1 MALIDTL
8 AAFVP
13 LLGVLIFIH
22 ELGHFLVAKACGVR
36 VLTFSLGFGS
46 PIGFGRH
53 RLRWERG
60 GTEYVVAWIPLGG
73 YVKML
78 GENLAVQGEDPEPEV
93 LDARP
98 DEFLSAK
105 PVWQKLAIS
114 FAGPAMNLAFPV
126 AVLVVGLWLGMPRAA
141 AVVGTVDPGS
151 PAAEAGLRAGDRIVA
166 IDGSETRYWDD
177 VEEAVRAA
185 RGGALRV
192 EAERDGAQLAV
203 QVPVVVQNGLDEI
216 GRAEPRGW
224 IGIQNEKLQ
233 PLVGVPGARSP
244 AALAGL
250 RSGDLVVR
258 VGDEE
263 IGDWNALVAAF
274 DARAGAA
281 VEVAVRRGDGAS
293 GGAGSGGASA
303 APIAIALPASQ
314 GLAALGVVPAS
325 VLVAEVE
332 AGSAAEE
339 AGLAR
344 GDLLLELDGRPI
356 GTFLSFAESVRSS
369 QGRALALT
377 YAREGDVRA
386 TTVTPRLVQRDTGL
400 AHMKEDVYQ
409 VGVRSFPVMLPG
421 ETTIERH
428 ANPLVALPRA
438 SAMAW
443 DITKVF
449 LKGLGHMLSGG
460 AGMDSL
466 AGPIGIAQISRQSLD
481 LGWWAYFQMMMLISI
496 NLGILNL
503 LPIPVLDGGQAL
515 IYSIEG
521 IKRSPLSLRTR
532 EIVQGFGLVMVL
544 LLMGVAIGND
554 ILRNWSSFFDWIRG

>member
-8 AAFVP
+8 AAFIP
-13 LLGVLIFIH
+13 LLAGLIFIH

-53 RLRWERG
+53 RLRFERN
-60 GTEYVVAWIPLGG
+60 GTEYIVAWIPLGG

-78 GENLAVQGEDPEPEV
+78 GENLQVQGEDPEPAL

-126 AVLVVGLWLGMPRAA
+126 AVLMVALWIGMPRAA

-151 PAAEAGLRAGDRIVA
+151 PAEQAGVRAGDRIAAV
-166 IDGSETRYWDD
+166 DGRATRFWSD
-177 VEEAVRAA
+177 VDEAVRRAPGDA
-185 RGGALRV
+185 IAIEIERAGASESLR
-192 EAERDGAQLAV
+192 
-203 QVPVVVQNGLDEI
+203 VPVVRRSGLDEI
-216 GRAEPRGW
+216 GQASERGW
-224 IGIQNEKLQ
+224 IGIQNEKQQ
-233 PLVGVPGARSP
+233 PLVGVPDAGSLAAR
-244 AALAGL
+244 AGL

-258 VGDEE
+258 VADVE
-263 IGDWNALVAAF
+263 IADWNALAAEL
-274 DARAGAA
+274 DARAGAP
-281 VEVAVRRGDGAS
+281 VEVAVKRGDDPGE
-293 GGAGSGGASA
+293 
-303 APIAIALPASQ
+303 PIALSLPASD
-314 GLAALGVVPAS
+314 GIASLGIVAAS

-332 AGSAAEE
+332 QDSAAAE

-344 GDLLLELDGRPI
+344 GDLLLELDGRAI
-356 GTFLSFAESVRSS
+356 GTFSSFAESVRSS
-369 QGRALALT
+369 EGRTLALT
-377 YAREGDVRA
+377 YARDGEVR
-386 TTVTPRLVQRDTGL
+386 TTPVTPRLVSRDSGI
-400 AHMKEDVYQ
+400 ARMKEDVYL
-409 VGVRSFPVMLPG
+409 VGIRPYPALLMG
-421 ETTIERH
+421 ETVIERL
-428 ANPLVALPRA
+428 ANPLEALPRA
-438 SAMAW
+438 SALAW
-443 DITKVF
+443 DMTRTF
-449 LKGLGHMLSGG
+449 LKGFAHMLSGNV
-460 AGMDSL
+460 GMDSL

-481 LGWWAYFQMMMLISI
+481 AGWGAYFSMMMLISI

-515 IYSIEG
+515 IYAIEG

-532 EIVQGFGLVMVL
+532 EWVQGFGLAMVL

-554 ILRNWSSFFDWIRG
+554 IVRNWSSFFDWLRG